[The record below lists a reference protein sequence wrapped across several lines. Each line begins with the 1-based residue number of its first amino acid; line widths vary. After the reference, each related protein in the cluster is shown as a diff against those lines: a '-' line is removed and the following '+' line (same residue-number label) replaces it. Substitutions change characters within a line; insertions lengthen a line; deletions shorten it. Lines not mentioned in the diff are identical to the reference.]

1 MKRTLVLLAVVL
13 IFVAL
18 PSFADTVTFSLN
30 NSTVSGDLCSAPNC
44 VSGGYGTV
52 QIAQNGT
59 NSVTVTETL
68 NLNTVKGFVNTGAGD
83 ALDFSISGS
92 PTITI
97 PTSSLTSGFSYLGK
111 GSYSAGGAGTFTY
124 AISCTV
130 CGSGGSNPDNAI
142 LSFIVNATGITPASF
157 EVKNGNGFYIASD
170 VMLTDGKTGMVEA
183 TGYTTSPVPE
193 PASLAMVGTGLVGL
207 AGVVRR
213 KLKSVIG

>member
-1 MKRTLVLLAVVL
+1 
-13 IFVAL
+13 
-18 PSFADTVTFSLN
+18 
-30 NSTVSGDLCSAPNC
+30 
-44 VSGGYGTV
+44 
-52 QIAQNGT
+52 
-59 NSVTVTETL
+59 
-68 NLNTVKGFVNTGAGD
+68 
-83 ALDFSISGS
+83 
-92 PTITI
+92 
-97 PTSSLTSGFSYLGK
+97 
-111 GSYSAGGAGTFTY
+111 
-124 AISCTV
+124 
-130 CGSGGSNPDNAI
+130 